1 MSIKCGIS
9 RIERNLRRVVA
20 SAKGGQ
26 PDNWDSEEDMMETG
40 TINKVFMKRD
50 NIEYKD
56 NQETLPKSANML
68 AKRTLE

>member
-1 MSIKCGIS
+1 M
-9 RIERNLRRVVA
+9 A